1 MPVTDAHAP
10 TRRATVWRWDGTR
23 HTADTDTLAEETAVC
38 LCYNGTAHAVMM
50 ATPADLEDFARGFT
64 LTEGIV
70 DSVEEISALGVHA
83 EPDRVTIQLTV
94 PEARRTRI
102 EQRRRNLEG
111 RSGCGQ
117 CGIAELDAVLRRPPP
132 LPATLACTPAALQ
145 RAITELTAGQPMGAS
160 TGTLHAAAWAAPD
173 GGIRVVREDVGRHN
187 ALDKVIGQL
196 LQRRIAPAGGFV
208 LLTSRASHELVL
220 KCALAGI
227 ELVAAVSGA
236 TSLAARLATDCN
248 LTLVGFTRTGRH
260 VVYSCPAR
268 LEPKQP

>member
-1 MPVTDAHAP
+1 MPVTEAP
-10 TRRATVWRWDGTR
+10 APIRRATVWRWDGAR
-23 HTADTDTLAEETAVC
+23 HAADTDTLAEETAVC
-38 LCYNGTAHAVMM
+38 LCYNGSAHAVMM
-50 ATPADLEDFARGFT
+50 ATPTDLEDFARGFT

-70 DSVEEISALGVHA
+70 DTAEEIGALGVHA
-83 EPDRVTIQLTV
+83 EPDRVTIDISV
-94 PEARRTRI
+94 PEVRRTRI

-117 CGIAELDAVLRRPPP
+117 CGIAELDEVLRRPPP
-132 LPATLACTPAALQ
+132 LPRTLLLAPAALH
-145 RAITELTAGQPMGAS
+145 RAVAELTGGQPLGAS
-160 TGTLHAAAWAAPD
+160 TGTLHAAAWAARD
-173 GGIRVVREDVGRHN
+173 GGIGVVREDVGRHN

-196 LQRRIAPAGGFV
+196 MQRRIDPAGGFV

-220 KCALAGI
+220 KCAIAGI

-236 TSLAARLATDCN
+236 TSLAARLAEACN

-268 LEPKQP
+268 LEPQQP

>member
-1 MPVTDAHAP
+1 MPVTEAPAP

-23 HTADTDTLAEETAVC
+23 HAADTDTLAEETAVC
-38 LCYNGTAHAVMM
+38 LSYNGTAHAVMM

-64 LTEGIV
+64 LTEGII
-70 DSVEEISALGVHA
+70 DAVEEISALGVRT
-83 EPDRVTIQLTV
+83 EPDRVTVDITV
-94 PEARRTRI
+94 PEVRRTRL

-117 CGIAELDAVLRRPPP
+117 CGIAELDEVLRRPPP
-132 LPATLACTPAALQ
+132 LPATLTVTPAALH
-145 RAITELTAGQPMGAS
+145 RAIAELTAGQPLGSS
-160 TGTLHAAAWAAPD
+160 TGTLHAAAWAARD
-173 GGIRVVREDVGRHN
+173 GAIAVVREDVGRHN

-196 LQRRIAPAGGFV
+196 LQRRVAPASGFV

-236 TSLAARLATDCN
+236 TGLAARLAAACN
-248 LTLVGFTRTGRH
+248 LTLVGFTRTGRY

-268 LEPKQP
+268 LETKQP

>member
-1 MPVTDAHAP
+1 MPVTEAPAP

-23 HTADTDTLAEETAVC
+23 HAADSDTLAEETAVS
-38 LCYNGTAHAVMM
+38 LCYNGAAHAVMM
-50 ATPADLEDFARGFT
+50 TTPADLEDFARGFT

-70 DSVEEISALGVHA
+70 DSVDEISALA
-83 EPDRVTIQLTV
+83 LSMEPDRVTIDITV
-94 PEARRTRI
+94 PEVRRTRL

-132 LPATLACTPAALQ
+132 LPRTLAVTPAALH
-145 RAITELTAGQPMGAS
+145 RAIGELTADQPMGAS
-160 TGTLHAAAWAAPD
+160 TGTLHAAAWAMRNGD
-173 GGIRVVREDVGRHN
+173 MSVVREDVGRHN
-187 ALDKVIGQL
+187 ALDKVIGWLMQ
-196 LQRRIAPAGGFV
+196 QRIAPAGGFV

-220 KCALAGI
+220 KCAIAGI

-236 TSLAARLATDCN
+236 TGLAARLAAACN